1 MTSPLNGHEF
11 EQVTGD
17 GDGHES
23 LACCSPWGHK
33 ESEMTEQLTEQQQQC
48 IYHFVCY
55 QYIFIA
61 IVSLMSWPRSLPQ
74 LT

>member
-33 ESEMTEQLTEQQQQC
+33 ESEMTEQLTEQQQQMLL
-48 IYHFVCY
+48 Y
-55 QYIFIA
+55 QSMLSHKYDKC
-61 IVSLMSWPRSLPQ
+61 L
-74 LT
+74 